1 MAMVEILG
9 FTMVSIAW
17 VALVV
22 LGARL
27 GGTEI

>member
-1 MAMVEILG
+1 MVEILG